1 MVNDRFVATGRR
13 ALIFFILVILVFF
26 SSLPAAEKNYY
37 FPQLKADYYV
47 QKDGSLEV
55 DEYLTF
61 EFRGRFSW
69 ASLWIPL
76 SARRS
81 QPGLKVQITDFRVAD
96 EQDQE
101 LPLETVV
108 EQNKFQARWR
118 FQAANERRTFHL
130 RYKVNGAIL
139 DYDDVSELYWQVIGE
154 EVDRP
159 TAKVL
164 VNVHLPEPLKS
175 ADQVLIY
182 GHGPLSGQ
190 SKIIDL
196 QTFAFEATNVLA
208 HQFVEIRV
216 VWPRG
221 LVRGIPAK
229 GYNRKKIEQEEAE
242 YVQQTIRRARQAQER
257 EERTQQIM
265 LRIFMAWFVWQ
276 VVGPLIWLVLYLVFW
291 EKYGRD
297 YKFEDLPEYYRE
309 IPSALPPALVQVLRR
324 EGKKVTPVAL
334 TATIFDLARRGYLE
348 IKDEQTVKKTLFG
361 EKIKS
366 ETFFSLKKD
375 YSSDKNLAAFEKDV
389 LELLFEIA
397 NHGEGRPSSTLS
409 LKDFVDYLKEHPLEF
424 QSWFRKWAEKIDR
437 EARAKQFLEPKSLK
451 VYKIFLGVTI
461 PLAVITFSPLLLLL
475 ALLLSPTLKRRKK
488 EWARENELWKA
499 LQKFLHDFSNFEQ
512 LPPEAYKLWDQYLVF
527 GVLFGQTKKIL
538 KMLPRIL
545 PADQTGN
552 TGWIY
557 GLALVSSGGH
567 YQVDSLNQ
575 VIDSIENVA
584 RTISTASTSAAHY
597 SSGGGGGFSGGGG
610 GGGGGGGVSAG

>member
-1 MVNDRFVATGRR
+1 MVSNHKFFPGRKGLVIFFLGI
-13 ALIFFILVILVFF
+13 LIFYSYLR
-26 SSLPAAEKNYY
+26 AEKKNYY

-47 QKDGSLEV
+47 QKDGSVRV

-69 ASLWIPL
+69 ASLWVPL
-76 SARRS
+76 TARRT
-81 QPGLKVQITDFRVAD
+81 QPVLKVQVTDFRVAD
-96 EQDQE
+96 EQDNE
-101 LPLETVV
+101 LQVETVV
-108 EQNKFQARWR
+108 EKNRFRARWR

-139 DYDDVSELYWQVIGE
+139 DYEDVSELYWQVIGE

-159 TAKVL
+159 TASVL
-164 VNVHLPEPLKS
+164 INVHLPEPLKT

-182 GHGPLSGQ
+182 GHGPLSAQ

-196 QTFAFEATNVLA
+196 QTFRFEAKDVPA

-216 VWPRG
+216 VWPKG
-221 LVRGIPAK
+221 LVRGVPAE

-242 YVQQTIRRARQAQER
+242 YVQQTIRRIKQAKEG
-257 EERTQQIM
+257 EEKTQLITLKLVIGWFIWQI
-265 LRIFMAWFVWQ
+265 
-276 VVGPLIWLVLYLVFW
+276 VGPLIWLIFYLVFW
-291 EKYGRD
+291 GKYGRD
-297 YKFEDLPEYYRE
+297 YKFEDLPDYYRE

-348 IKDEQTVKKTLFG
+348 IKDEQTIKKTLLG
-361 EKIKS
+361 EKIKT
-366 ETFFSLKKD
+366 ETFFSLKKE
-375 YSSDKNLAAFEKDV
+375 YFSDKNLEDFEKDV
-389 LELLFEIA
+389 LELLFETI
-397 NHGEGRPSSTLS
+397 RPREEQTLPRVG
-409 LKDFVDYLKEHPLEF
+409 LKDFVEYLNNHPVEF
-424 QSWFRKWAEKIDR
+424 QTWFRKWAEKIDR
-437 EARAKQFLEPKSLK
+437 QAKTKQFLETKSLK
-451 VYKIFLGVTI
+451 VYKIFMVVTI
-461 PLAVITFSPLLLLL
+461 PLAVITFSPLLLFM
-475 ALLLSPTLKRRKK
+475 ALLLGPTLKRRKK
-488 EWARENELWKA
+488 EWAKENELWKA
-499 LQKFLHDFSNFEQ
+499 LQRFLRDFSDFEQ
-512 LPPEAYKLWDQYLVF
+512 VPPEAYKLWDKYLVF

-545 PADQTGN
+545 PEDKTGN

-557 GLALVSSGGH
+557 GLVLISSGGH

-575 VIDSIENVA
+575 VISSIENVA
-584 RTISTASTSAAHY
+584 RTISSASTSAAHY

>member
-1 MVNDRFVATGRR
+1 MTVHFQPLSRKIL
-13 ALIFFILVILVFF
+13 LIACLTFFFLISF
-26 SSLPAAEKNYY
+26 LPGEEKNYY
-37 FPQLKADYYV
+37 FPELKADLQV
-47 QKDGSLEV
+47 QKDGSFLVE
-55 DEYLTF
+55 EYLTF

-76 SARRS
+76 PARRA
-81 QPGLKVQITDFRVAD
+81 QTGLNISLTDFRVTD
-96 EQDQE
+96 EREQE

-108 EQNKFQARWR
+108 ENGKFQARWR
-118 FQAANERRTFHL
+118 FQAQNERRTFHL
-130 RYKVNGAIL
+130 SYKVNGAIL
-139 DYDDVSELYWQVIGE
+139 DYEDVSELYWQVIGE

-221 LVRGIPAK
+221 LVSGIPAK
-229 GYNRKKIEQEEAE
+229 GYNRQKIEQEEAE
-242 YVQQTIRRARQAQER
+242 YVRQTIQKIRLAKERQEK
-257 EERTQQIM
+257 TQKFI
-265 LRIFMAWFVWQ
+265 LKLFIIWFIWQ
-276 VVGPLIWLVLYLVFW
+276 VVGPLIWLILYIIFW
-291 EKYGRD
+291 GKYGRD
-297 YKFEDLPEYYRE
+297 YKFEDTPEYYRE
-309 IPSALPPALVQVLRR
+309 IPSTLPPALVQVLRR
-324 EGKKVTPVAL
+324 EGRKVTPVAL

-366 ETFFSLKKD
+366 ETFFSLKKS
-375 YSSDKNLAAFEKDV
+375 YTADKNLEDFEKEV

-397 NHGEGRPSSTLS
+397 NHGEGAPGQQLS
-409 LKDFVDYLKEHPLEF
+409 LKEFVDYLKEHPVEF
-424 QSWFRKWAEKIDR
+424 QTWFRKWSQKIDQK
-437 EARAKQFLEPKSLK
+437 AKSRQFLEPESLK
-451 VYKIFLGVTI
+451 VYKIFLAVSI
-461 PLAVITFSPLLLLL
+461 PLAVLTFSPVLLIL
-475 ALLLSPTLKRRKK
+475 AVLLSPSLKRRKI

-499 LQKFLHDFSNFEQ
+499 LEKFIHDFSDFQEV
-512 LPPEAYKLWDQYLVF
+512 PAEAYKLWDQYLVF
-527 GVLFGQTKKIL
+527 GVLFGQAKKIL

-545 PADQTGN
+545 PQDQTGN

-567 YQVDSLNQ
+567 FQVDSLDHIINS
-575 VIDSIENVA
+575 IDNVA
-584 RTISTASTSAAHY
+584 RTISTASTTAAHY
-597 SSGGGGGFSGGGG
+597 SSGSGGGFSGGGG